1 MTSGFFI
8 IILAGMTNKIIIDGW
23 NLAWKIP
30 GIAVYFPDN
39 LEHARMQLNLMLKN
53 HFQKRNVQFKVIY
66 DGKPGIIAQKGYD
79 RSVETKFSRDP
90 DKADHLIIKF
100 IHRQKNP
107 GQWTVITSDR
117 ELAGRVRNLGAQ
129 TIDSESFSK
138 KIHRTAPEQSETAS
152 KTDPNLKPE
161 ELDFWLDK
169 FKED

>member
-1 MTSGFFI
+1 
-8 IILAGMTNKIIIDGW
+8 MTNKIIIDGW

-30 GIAVYFPDN
+30 GIAVYIPDN
-39 LEHARMQLNLMLKN
+39 LERARIQLNLMLKN
-53 HFQKRNVQFKVIY
+53 HFQKRHVQFKVIY
-66 DGKPGIIAQKGYD
+66 DGKPGIVTQKGYD
-79 RSVETKFSRDP
+79 RSVETTFSCDP
-90 DKADHLIIKF
+90 DKADHLISQF

-129 TIDSESFSK
+129 TVDSDSFLK
-138 KIHRTAPEQSETAS
+138 KIQHSAPDDTEIAS
-152 KTDPNLKPE
+152 KTDPNLKPD